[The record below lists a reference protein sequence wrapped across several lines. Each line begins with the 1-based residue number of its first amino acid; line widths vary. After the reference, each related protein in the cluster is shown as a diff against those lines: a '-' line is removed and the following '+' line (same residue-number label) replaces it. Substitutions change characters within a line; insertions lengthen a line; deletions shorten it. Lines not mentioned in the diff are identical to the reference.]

1 MPKNQDDLKM
11 YEDMLDELMS
21 EYPDVE
27 ESVLSLKEDLA
38 DLEMPEGEEDLEMDM
53 EELPLEEMPM
63 PDEMPMEEEELEEDE
78 DEDEDEMAVL
88 PKF

>member
-1 MPKNQDDLKM
+1 MPKNQNDLKM

-63 PDEMPMEEEELEEDE
+63 PDEMTMEEGEEEELE
-78 DEDEDEMAVL
+78 DEDEDEMAAL